1 MTVIIAKHSGF
12 CVGVKRAVDTA
23 NEIYGENVYILGDI
37 IHNETVLK
45 EIADKGTKT
54 VYNVNDVPDNSTC
67 IIRSHGVGKNVIKSL
82 RKGS

>member
-23 NEIYGENVYILGDI
+23 NSIYGKNVYILGDI

-45 EIADKGTKT
+45 EIA
-54 VYNVNDVPDNSTC
+54 N
-67 IIRSHGVGKNVIKSL
+67 
-82 RKGS
+82 